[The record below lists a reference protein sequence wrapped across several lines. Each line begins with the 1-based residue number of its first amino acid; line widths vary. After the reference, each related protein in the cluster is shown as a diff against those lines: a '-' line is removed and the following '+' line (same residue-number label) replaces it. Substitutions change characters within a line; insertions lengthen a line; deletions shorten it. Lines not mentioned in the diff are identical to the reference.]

1 MSIFITGGTGY
12 IGAHLL
18 KKLTD
23 SDETIHVLVR
33 SKKKA
38 SDIEHPNIAI
48 FEGDI
53 MNKESIKEAMKGC
66 SKVYHLAAFAK
77 VWAKDPKT
85 YFDIN
90 VTATVNVL
98 EAAQELGV
106 SKVIVTST
114 AGVYGASVSD
124 DITETYV
131 RDFDFFNEYES
142 SKAISESR
150 IKDFVIAGLDVSI
163 VSPTRVYGPYL
174 FGEPQ
179 SVTQLIQKYV
189 KGKWRIIPGDGTKVG
204 NYVFIDDVVD
214 GHILAMENGK
224 KGHTYILGGENHD
237 YNSFFKILAI
247 ESGIHRK
254 MIKLPIGLQ
263 MMFARIQLLKIPFGG
278 TPLITPKWI
287 AKGKYDWKV
296 DSSKALNELGL
307 KITSLKEGIKKTI
320 DWVEGANTK
329 KMSQ

>member
-18 KKLTD
+18 KRLAD
-23 SDETIHVLVR
+23 SGEKIHVLVR
-33 SKKKA
+33 SEKKA
-38 SDIEHPNIAI
+38 TNIEHPNVAI

-53 MNKESIKEAMKGC
+53 MNKDSIRDAMQGC
-66 SKVYHLAAFAK
+66 NKVYHLAAFAK
-77 VWAKDPKT
+77 VWAKDPKI

-90 VTATVNVL
+90 VSATVNIL
-98 EAAQELGV
+98 EVAQELDV

-150 IKDFVIAGLDVSI
+150 VKDFVIAGLNVSI

-174 FGEPQ
+174 FGQPQ
-179 SVTQLIQKYV
+179 SVTQLIHKYV
-189 KGKWRIIPGDGTKVG
+189 KGNWRIIPGDGTKIG
-204 NYVFIDDVVD
+204 NYVFVDDVID
-214 GHILAMENGK
+214 GHILAMEKGR

-247 ESGIHRK
+247 ESGIYRK
-254 MIKLPIGLQ
+254 MIKLPIGFQ
-263 MMFARIQLLKIPFGG
+263 MLFSRIQLMKIPFGG

-287 AKGKYDWKV
+287 AKGKHDWKV
-296 DSSKALNELGL
+296 DANKAINELGL
-307 KITSLKEGIKKTI
+307 KVTSLQEGVKKTI
-320 DWVEGANTK
+320 DWVEGPSGK
-329 KMSQ
+329 K

>member
-23 SDETIHVLVR
+23 AGEKIHVLVR
-33 SKKKA
+33 SEKKA
-38 SDIEHPNIAI
+38 TNIKHPNVAI

-53 MNKESIKEAMKGC
+53 MNKDSIRDAMQGC
-66 SKVYHLAAFAK
+66 NKVYHLAAFAK
-77 VWAKDPKT
+77 VWAKDPKI

-90 VTATVNVL
+90 ITATVNIL
-98 EAAQELGV
+98 EVAQEIGV

-174 FGEPQ
+174 IGQPQ
-179 SVTQLIQKYV
+179 SVTQLIHKYV
-189 KGKWRIIPGDGTKVG
+189 KGNWRIIPGDGTKIG
-204 NYVFIDDVVD
+204 NYVFVDDVID
-214 GHILAMENGK
+214 GHILAMEKGQ

-237 YNSFFKILAI
+237 YNSFFKILAN

-254 MIKLPIGLQ
+254 MIKLPIGFQ
-263 MMFARIQLLKIPFGG
+263 MLFSRIQLMKIPFGG

-296 DSSKALNELGL
+296 DANKAINELGL
-307 KITSLKEGIKKTI
+307 KITSLQEGVKKTI
-320 DWVEGANTK
+320 DWVEGA
-329 KMSQ
+329 

>member
-18 KKLTD
+18 KRLAD
-23 SDETIHVLVR
+23 SGEKIHVLVR
-33 SKKKA
+33 SEKKA
-38 SDIEHPNIAI
+38 TNIKHPNVAI

-53 MNKESIKEAMKGC
+53 MNKDSIRDAMQGC
-66 SKVYHLAAFAK
+66 NKVYHLAAFAK
-77 VWAKDPKT
+77 VWAKDPKI

-90 VTATVNVL
+90 VTATVNIL
-98 EAAQELGV
+98 EVAQELEV

-163 VSPTRVYGPYL
+163 VSPTRVFGPYL
-174 FGEPQ
+174 FGQPQ
-179 SVTQLIQKYV
+179 SVTQLIHKYV
-189 KGKWRIIPGDGTKVG
+189 KGNWRIIPGDGTKIG
-204 NYVFIDDVVD
+204 NYVFVDDVID
-214 GHILAMENGK
+214 GHILAMEKGK

-254 MIKLPIGLQ
+254 MIKLPIGFQ
-263 MMFARIQLLKIPFGG
+263 MLFSRIQLMKIPFGG

-296 DSSKALNELGL
+296 DANKAINELGL
-307 KITSLKEGIKKTI
+307 KVTSLQEGVKKTI
-320 DWVEGANTK
+320 DWVEGPSEK
-329 KMSQ
+329 K

>member
-23 SDETIHVLVR
+23 SGEKIHVLVR
-33 SKKKA
+33 SEKKA
-38 SDIEHPNIAI
+38 TDIKHPNVII

-53 MNKESIKEAMKGC
+53 MNKDSIKDAMQGC

-77 VWAKDPKT
+77 VWAKDPKI

-98 EAAQELGV
+98 EVAQELGV

-114 AGVYGASVSD
+114 AGVYGASVSGC
-124 DITETYV
+124 ITETYV

-174 FGEPQ
+174 FGQPH
-179 SVTQLIQKYV
+179 SVTQLIHKYV
-189 KGKWRIIPGDGTKVG
+189 KGNWRIIPGNGTKIG
-204 NYVFIDDVVD
+204 NYVFIDDVID
-214 GHILAMENGK
+214 GHILAMEKGK

-237 YNSFFKILAI
+237 YNSFFKTLAI

-254 MIKLPIGLQ
+254 MIKLPIGFQ
-263 MMFARIQLLKIPFGG
+263 MLFSRIQLMKIPFGG

-296 DSSKALNELGL
+296 DANKAINELGL
-307 KITSLKEGIKKTI
+307 KITSLKEGVKKTI
-320 DWVEGANTK
+320 DWVEGASTK
-329 KMSQ
+329 N

>member
-18 KKLTD
+18 RKLTD

-53 MNKESIKEAMKGC
+53 MNKESIKKAMKGC

-77 VWAKDPKT
+77 VWAKDPKI

-98 EAAQELGV
+98 EVAQELGV

-150 IKDFVIAGLDVSI
+150 IKDFAIAGLDVSI

-254 MIKLPIGLQ
+254 MIKLPIGFQ

-296 DSSKALNELGL
+296 DSSKAVNKLGL

-320 DWVEGANTK
+320 DWVEGAKTK
-329 KMSQ
+329 K

>member
-18 KKLTD
+18 NKLKD
-23 SDETIHVLVR
+23 SDEAIHVLIR
-33 SKKKA
+33 SKEKA
-38 SDIEHPNIAI
+38 SNIEHPNVTI
-48 FEGDI
+48 FEGDV
-53 MNKESIKEAMKGC
+53 MNKESIKEAMQGC

-106 SKVIVTST
+106 SKVVVTST

-174 FGEPQ
+174 LGEPQ

-189 KGKWRIIPGDGTKVG
+189 KGKWRIIPGDGTKIG
-204 NYVFIDDVVD
+204 NYVYIDDVVD
-214 GHILAMENGK
+214 GHILAMEKGK

-254 MIKLPIGLQ
+254 MIKLPIGFQ

-287 AKGKYDWKV
+287 AKGKYNWKV
-296 DSSKALNELGL
+296 DSSKAINELGL

-320 DWVEGANTK
+320 DWIEGSETK
-329 KMSQ
+329 K

>member
-18 KKLTD
+18 KRLAD
-23 SDETIHVLVR
+23 SGEKIHVLVR
-33 SKKKA
+33 SEKKA
-38 SDIEHPNIAI
+38 TNIKHPNVAI

-53 MNKESIKEAMKGC
+53 MNKDSIRYAMQGC
-66 SKVYHLAAFAK
+66 NKVYHLAAFAK
-77 VWAKDPKT
+77 VWAKDPKI

-90 VTATVNVL
+90 VTATVNIL
-98 EAAQELGV
+98 EVAQELEV

-174 FGEPQ
+174 FGQPQ
-179 SVTQLIQKYV
+179 SVTQLIHKYV
-189 KGKWRIIPGDGTKVG
+189 KGNWRIIPGDGTKIG
-204 NYVFIDDVVD
+204 NYVFVDDVID
-214 GHILAMENGK
+214 GHILAMEKGQ

-254 MIKLPIGLQ
+254 MIKLPIGFQ
-263 MMFARIQLLKIPFGG
+263 MLFSRIQLMKIPFGG

-296 DSSKALNELGL
+296 DANKAINELGL
-307 KITSLKEGIKKTI
+307 KVTSLQEGVKKTI
-320 DWVEGANTK
+320 DWVEGPSEK
-329 KMSQ
+329 K

>member
-18 KKLTD
+18 KRLAD
-23 SDETIHVLVR
+23 SGEKIHVLVR
-33 SKKKA
+33 SEKKA
-38 SDIEHPNIAI
+38 TNIKHPNVAI

-53 MNKESIKEAMKGC
+53 MNKDSIRDAMQGC
-66 SKVYHLAAFAK
+66 NKVYHLAAFAK
-77 VWAKDPKT
+77 VWAKDPKI

-90 VTATVNVL
+90 VTATVNIL
-98 EAAQELGV
+98 EVAQELEV

-174 FGEPQ
+174 FGQPQ
-179 SVTQLIQKYV
+179 SVTQLIHKYV
-189 KGKWRIIPGDGTKVG
+189 KGNWRIIPGDGTKIG
-204 NYVFIDDVVD
+204 NYVFVDDVID
-214 GHILAMENGK
+214 GHILAMKKGQ

-254 MIKLPIGLQ
+254 MIKLPIGFQ
-263 MMFARIQLLKIPFGG
+263 MLFSRIQLMKIPFGG

-296 DSSKALNELGL
+296 DANKAINELGL
-307 KITSLKEGIKKTI
+307 KVTSLQDGVKKTI
-320 DWVEGANTK
+320 DWVEGPSEK
-329 KMSQ
+329 K

>member
-18 KKLTD
+18 KRLAD
-23 SDETIHVLVR
+23 SGEKIHVLVR
-33 SKKKA
+33 SEKKA
-38 SDIEHPNIAI
+38 TNIKHPSVAI

-53 MNKESIKEAMKGC
+53 MNKDSIRDAMQGC
-66 SKVYHLAAFAK
+66 NKVYHLAAFAK
-77 VWAKDPKT
+77 VWAKDPKI

-90 VTATVNVL
+90 VTATVNIL
-98 EAAQELGV
+98 EVAQELEV

-174 FGEPQ
+174 FGQPQ
-179 SVTQLIQKYV
+179 SVTQLIHKYV
-189 KGKWRIIPGDGTKVG
+189 KGNWRIIPGDGTKIG
-204 NYVFIDDVVD
+204 NYVFIDDVIN
-214 GHILAMENGK
+214 GHILAMEKGK

-254 MIKLPIGLQ
+254 MIKLPIGFQ
-263 MMFARIQLLKIPFGG
+263 MLFSRIQLMKIPFGG

-296 DSSKALNELGL
+296 DANKAISELGL
-307 KITSLKEGIKKTI
+307 KITSLQEGVKKTI
-320 DWVEGANTK
+320 DWVEGA
-329 KMSQ
+329 

>member
-18 KKLTD
+18 KRLAD
-23 SDETIHVLVR
+23 SGEKIHVLVR
-33 SKKKA
+33 SEKKA
-38 SDIEHPNIAI
+38 TNIKHPNVAI

-53 MNKESIKEAMKGC
+53 MNKDSIRDAMQGC
-66 SKVYHLAAFAK
+66 NKVYHLAAFAK
-77 VWAKDPKT
+77 VWAKDPKI

-90 VTATVNVL
+90 VTATVNIL
-98 EAAQELGV
+98 EVAQELEV

-174 FGEPQ
+174 FGQPQ
-179 SVTQLIQKYV
+179 SVTQLIHKYV
-189 KGKWRIIPGDGTKVG
+189 KGTWRIIPGDGTKIG
-204 NYVFIDDVVD
+204 NYVFVDDIID
-214 GHILAMENGK
+214 GHILAMEKGQ

-254 MIKLPIGLQ
+254 MIKLPIGFQ
-263 MMFARIQLLKIPFGG
+263 MLFSRIQLIKIPFGG

-296 DSSKALNELGL
+296 DANKAINELGL
-307 KITSLKEGIKKTI
+307 KVTSLQEGVKKTI
-320 DWVEGANTK
+320 DWVEGPSEK
-329 KMSQ
+329 K

>member
-18 KKLTD
+18 KRLAD
-23 SDETIHVLVR
+23 SGEKIHVLVR
-33 SKKKA
+33 SEKKA
-38 SDIEHPNIAI
+38 TNIKHPNVAI

-53 MNKESIKEAMKGC
+53 MNKDSIRDAMQGC
-66 SKVYHLAAFAK
+66 NKVYHLAAFAK
-77 VWAKDPKT
+77 VWAKDPKI

-90 VTATVNVL
+90 VTATVNIL
-98 EAAQELGV
+98 EVAQELEV

-163 VSPTRVYGPYL
+163 VSPTRVFGPYL
-174 FGEPQ
+174 FGQPQ
-179 SVTQLIQKYV
+179 SVTQLIHKYV
-189 KGKWRIIPGDGTKVG
+189 KGNWRIIPGDGTKIG
-204 NYVFIDDVVD
+204 NYVFVDDVID
-214 GHILAMENGK
+214 GHILAMEKGK

-254 MIKLPIGLQ
+254 MVRLPIGFQ
-263 MMFARIQLLKIPFGG
+263 MLFSRIQLMKIPFGG

-296 DSSKALNELGL
+296 DANKAINELGL
-307 KITSLKEGIKKTI
+307 KVTSLQEGVKKTI
-320 DWVEGANTK
+320 DWVEGPSEK
-329 KMSQ
+329 K

>member
-12 IGAHLL
+12 IGSHLL

-23 SDETIHVLVR
+23 SGEKIHVLVR
-33 SKKKA
+33 SEKKA
-38 SDIEHPNIAI
+38 TDIKHPNVTI

-53 MNKESIKEAMKGC
+53 MNKESIKDAMHGC

-77 VWAKDPKT
+77 VWAKDPKI

-98 EAAQELGV
+98 EVAQELGV

-163 VSPTRVYGPYL
+163 VSPTRV
-174 FGEPQ
+174 
-179 SVTQLIQKYV
+179 SVSYTHLTL
-189 KGKWRIIPGDGTKVG
+189 PT
-204 NYVFIDDVVD
+204 
-214 GHILAMENGK
+214 
-224 KGHTYILGGENHD
+224 
-237 YNSFFKILAI
+237 SF
-247 ESGIHRK
+247 E
-254 MIKLPIGLQ
+254 
-263 MMFARIQLLKIPFGG
+263 
-278 TPLITPKWI
+278 
-287 AKGKYDWKV
+287 V
-296 DSSKALNELGL
+296 
-307 KITSLKEGIKKTI
+307 
-320 DWVEGANTK
+320 
-329 KMSQ
+329 

>member
-23 SDETIHVLVR
+23 AGEKIHVLVR
-33 SKKKA
+33 SEKKA
-38 SDIEHPNIAI
+38 TNIKHPNVTV

-53 MNKESIKEAMKGC
+53 MNKESIKDAMQGC
-66 SKVYHLAAFAK
+66 STVYHLAAFAK
-77 VWAKDPKT
+77 VWAKDPKI

-90 VTATVNVL
+90 VTATVNIL
-98 EAAQELGV
+98 EVAQELEV

-174 FGEPQ
+174 FGQPQ
-179 SVTQLIQKYV
+179 SVTQLIHKYV
-189 KGKWRIIPGDGTKVG
+189 KGNWRIIPGDGTKIG
-204 NYVFIDDVVD
+204 NYVFVDDVID
-214 GHILAMENGK
+214 GHILAMEKGQ

-254 MIKLPIGLQ
+254 MIKLPIGFQ
-263 MMFARIQLLKIPFGG
+263 MLFSRIQLMKIPFGG

-296 DSSKALNELGL
+296 DANKAINELGL
-307 KITSLKEGIKKTI
+307 KVTSLQEGVKKTI
-320 DWVEGANTK
+320 DWVEGPSEK
-329 KMSQ
+329 K

>member
-18 KKLTD
+18 KRLAD
-23 SDETIHVLVR
+23 SGEKIHVLVR
-33 SKKKA
+33 SEKKA
-38 SDIEHPNIAI
+38 TNIKHSNVAI

-53 MNKESIKEAMKGC
+53 MNKDSIRDAMQGC
-66 SKVYHLAAFAK
+66 NKVYHLAAFAK
-77 VWAKDPKT
+77 VWAKDPKI

-90 VTATVNVL
+90 VTATVNIL
-98 EAAQELGV
+98 EVAQELEV

-163 VSPTRVYGPYL
+163 VSPTRVFGPYL
-174 FGEPQ
+174 FGQPQ
-179 SVTQLIQKYV
+179 SVTQLIHKYV
-189 KGKWRIIPGDGTKVG
+189 KGNWRIIPGDGTKIG
-204 NYVFIDDVVD
+204 NYVFVDDVID
-214 GHILAMENGK
+214 GHILAMEKGR

-254 MIKLPIGLQ
+254 MVRLPIGFQ
-263 MMFARIQLLKIPFGG
+263 MLFSRIQLMKIPFGG

-296 DSSKALNELGL
+296 DANKAINELGL
-307 KITSLKEGIKKTI
+307 KVTSLQEGVKKTI
-320 DWVEGANTK
+320 DWVEGPSEK
-329 KMSQ
+329 K

>member
-150 IKDFVIAGLDVSI
+150 IKDFAIAGLDVSI

>member
-18 KKLTD
+18 KRLAD
-23 SDETIHVLVR
+23 SGEKIHVLVR
-33 SKKKA
+33 SEKKA
-38 SDIEHPNIAI
+38 TNIKHPNVAI

-53 MNKESIKEAMKGC
+53 MNKDSIRDAMQGC
-66 SKVYHLAAFAK
+66 NKVYHLAAFAK
-77 VWAKDPKT
+77 VWAKDPKI

-90 VTATVNVL
+90 VTATVNIL
-98 EAAQELGV
+98 EVAQELEV

-174 FGEPQ
+174 FGQPQ
-179 SVTQLIQKYV
+179 SVTQLIHKYV
-189 KGKWRIIPGDGTKVG
+189 KGNWRIIPGDGTKIG
-204 NYVFIDDVVD
+204 NYVFVDDVID
-214 GHILAMENGK
+214 GHILAMEKGQ

-254 MIKLPIGLQ
+254 MIKLPIGFQ
-263 MMFARIQLLKIPFGG
+263 MLFSRIQLMKIPFGG

-296 DSSKALNELGL
+296 DANKAINELGL
-307 KITSLKEGIKKTI
+307 KVTSLQDGVKKTI
-320 DWVEGANTK
+320 DWVEGPSEK
-329 KMSQ
+329 K

>member
-23 SDETIHVLVR
+23 AGEKIHVLVR
-33 SKKKA
+33 SEKKA
-38 SDIEHPNIAI
+38 TNIKHPNVAI

-53 MNKESIKEAMKGC
+53 MNKDSIRDAMQGC
-66 SKVYHLAAFAK
+66 NKVYHLAAFAK
-77 VWAKDPKT
+77 VWAKDPKI

-90 VTATVNVL
+90 ITATVNIL
-98 EAAQELGV
+98 EVAQEIGV

-174 FGEPQ
+174 FGQPQ
-179 SVTQLIQKYV
+179 SVTQLIHKYV
-189 KGKWRIIPGDGTKVG
+189 KGNWRIIPGDGTKIG
-204 NYVFIDDVVD
+204 NYVFVDDVID
-214 GHILAMENGK
+214 GHILAMEKGQ

-237 YNSFFKILAI
+237 YNSFFKILAN

-254 MIKLPIGLQ
+254 MIKLPIGFQ
-263 MMFARIQLLKIPFGG
+263 MLFSRIQLMKIPFGG

-296 DSSKALNELGL
+296 DANKAINELGL
-307 KITSLKEGIKKTI
+307 KITSLQEGVKKTI
-320 DWVEGANTK
+320 DWVEGA
-329 KMSQ
+329 

>member
-23 SDETIHVLVR
+23 SGETIHVLVR
-33 SKKKA
+33 SKEKA
-38 SDIEHPNIAI
+38 SNIEHPNVTI

-53 MNKESIKEAMKGC
+53 MNKESIKEAMQGC

-150 IKDFVIAGLDVSI
+150 IKDFAIAGLDVSI

>member
-18 KKLTD
+18 KRLAD
-23 SDETIHVLVR
+23 SGEKIHVLVR
-33 SKKKA
+33 SEKKA
-38 SDIEHPNIAI
+38 TNIKHPNVAI

-53 MNKESIKEAMKGC
+53 MNKDSIRDAMQGC
-66 SKVYHLAAFAK
+66 NKVYHLAAFAK
-77 VWAKDPKT
+77 VWAKDPKI

-90 VTATVNVL
+90 VTATVNIL
-98 EAAQELGV
+98 EVAQELEV

-163 VSPTRVYGPYL
+163 VSPTRVFGPYL
-174 FGEPQ
+174 FGQPQ
-179 SVTQLIQKYV
+179 SVTQLIHKYV
-189 KGKWRIIPGDGTKVG
+189 KGNWRIIPGDGTKIG
-204 NYVFIDDVVD
+204 NYVFIDDVIN
-214 GHILAMENGK
+214 GHILAMEKGK

-254 MIKLPIGLQ
+254 MIKLPIGFQ
-263 MMFARIQLLKIPFGG
+263 MLFSRIQLMKIPFGG

-296 DSSKALNELGL
+296 DANKAINELGL
-307 KITSLKEGIKKTI
+307 KVTSLQEGVKKTI
-320 DWVEGANTK
+320 DWVEGPSEK
-329 KMSQ
+329 K

>member
-18 KKLTD
+18 KRLAD
-23 SDETIHVLVR
+23 SGEKIHVLVR
-33 SKKKA
+33 SEKKA
-38 SDIEHPNIAI
+38 TNIKHPNVAI

-53 MNKESIKEAMKGC
+53 MNKDSIRDAMQGC
-66 SKVYHLAAFAK
+66 NKVYHLAAFAK
-77 VWAKDPKT
+77 VWAKDPKI

-90 VTATVNVL
+90 VTATVNIL
-98 EAAQELGV
+98 EVAQELEV

-174 FGEPQ
+174 FGETQ

-189 KGKWRIIPGDGTKVG
+189 KGNWRIIPGDGTKIG
-204 NYVFIDDVVD
+204 NYVFIDDVIN
-214 GHILAMENGK
+214 GHILAMEKGK

-254 MIKLPIGLQ
+254 MIKLPIGFQ
-263 MMFARIQLLKIPFGG
+263 MLFSRIQLMKIPFGG

-296 DSSKALNELGL
+296 DANKAINELGL
-307 KITSLKEGIKKTI
+307 KVTSLQEGVKKTI
-320 DWVEGANTK
+320 DWVEGPSEK
-329 KMSQ
+329 K

>member
-18 KKLTD
+18 KKLID
-23 SDETIHVLVR
+23 AGEKVHVLVR
-33 SKKKA
+33 SEKKA
-38 SDIEHPNIAI
+38 RQMKHPSVTI

-53 MNKESIKEAMKGC
+53 MNKESITHAMRGC
-66 SKVYHLAAFAK
+66 SRVYHLAAFAK
-77 VWAKDPKT
+77 VWAKDPKI

-98 EAAQELGV
+98 EVAQALGV
-106 SKVIVTST
+106 SKVVVTST

-124 DITETYV
+124 DITERYV

-179 SVTQLIQKYV
+179 SVTQLIYKYV
-189 KGKWRIIPGDGTKVG
+189 KGNWRIIPGDGSKIG
-204 NYVFIDDVVD
+204 NYVFIDDVIE
-214 GHILAMENGK
+214 GHVLAMEKGE

-237 YNSFFKILAI
+237 YDSFFKILAV

-254 MIKLPIGLQ
+254 MIKLPIGFQ
-263 MMFARIQLLKIPFGG
+263 MLFSRIQLMKIPFGG

-296 DSSKALNELGL
+296 DATKAKDELGL
-307 KITSLKEGIKKTI
+307 KTTSLKDGVRQTI
-320 DWVEGANTK
+320 DWVEEASK
-329 KMSQ
+329 KN

>member
-23 SDETIHVLVR
+23 SGEKIHALVR
-33 SKKKA
+33 SEKKA
-38 SDIEHPNIAI
+38 TDIKHPNVTI

-53 MNKESIKEAMKGC
+53 MNKESIKAAMQGC
-66 SKVYHLAAFAK
+66 NKVYHLAAFAK
-77 VWAKDPKT
+77 VWAKDPKI

-98 EAAQELGV
+98 EVAQELGV

-131 RDFDFFNEYES
+131 RDFDFLNESES

-179 SVTQLIQKYV
+179 SVTQLIHKYV
-189 KGKWRIIPGDGTKVG
+189 KGNWRIIPGDGTKIG
-204 NYVFIDDVVD
+204 NYVFIDDVID
-214 GHILAMENGK
+214 GHILTMENGK

-237 YNSFFKILAI
+237 YNSFFKILAT

-254 MIKLPIGLQ
+254 MIKFPIGFQ
-263 MMFARIQLLKIPFGG
+263 MLFSRIQLMKIPFGG

-287 AKGKYDWKV
+287 AKGKYHWKV
-296 DSSKALNELGL
+296 DSTKAINELGL
-307 KITSLKEGIKKTI
+307 KITSLKEGVKKTI
-320 DWVEGANTK
+320 DWVEASSIK
-329 KMSQ
+329 K

>member
-18 KKLTD
+18 NKLTD

-33 SKKKA
+33 SKEKA
-38 SDIEHPNIAI
+38 SNIEHPNVTI

-53 MNKESIKEAMKGC
+53 MNKESIKEAMQGC

-163 VSPTRVYGPYL
+163 VSPTRVYGPCI

-179 SVTQLIQKYV
+179 SVTQLIQKYI
-189 KGKWRIIPGDGTKVG
+189 KGKWRIIPGDGTKIG
-204 NYVFIDDVVD
+204 NYVYIDDVID
-214 GHILAMENGK
+214 GHILAMEKGK
-224 KGHTYILGGENHD
+224 TGHTYILGGENHD

-254 MIKLPIGLQ
+254 MIKLPIGFQ

-296 DSSKALNELGL
+296 DSSKAINELGL

-320 DWVEGANTK
+320 DWIEGSETK
-329 KMSQ
+329 KVSQ

>member
-18 KKLTD
+18 KRLAD
-23 SDETIHVLVR
+23 SGEKIHVLVR
-33 SKKKA
+33 SEKKA
-38 SDIEHPNIAI
+38 TNIKHPNVAI

-53 MNKESIKEAMKGC
+53 MNKDSIRDAMQGC
-66 SKVYHLAAFAK
+66 NKVYHLAAFAK
-77 VWAKDPKT
+77 VWAKDPKI

-90 VTATVNVL
+90 VTATVNIL
-98 EAAQELGV
+98 EVAQELEV

-174 FGEPQ
+174 FGQPQ
-179 SVTQLIQKYV
+179 SVTQLIHKYV
-189 KGKWRIIPGDGTKVG
+189 KGNWRIIPGDGTKIG
-204 NYVFIDDVVD
+204 NYVFVDDVID
-214 GHILAMENGK
+214 GHILAMEKGQ

-254 MIKLPIGLQ
+254 MIKLPIGFQ
-263 MMFARIQLLKIPFGG
+263 MLFSRIQLMKIPFGG

-296 DSSKALNELGL
+296 DANKAINELGL
-307 KITSLKEGIKKTI
+307 KVTSLQEGVKKTI
-320 DWVEGANTK
+320 DWVEGPSEK
-329 KMSQ
+329 K